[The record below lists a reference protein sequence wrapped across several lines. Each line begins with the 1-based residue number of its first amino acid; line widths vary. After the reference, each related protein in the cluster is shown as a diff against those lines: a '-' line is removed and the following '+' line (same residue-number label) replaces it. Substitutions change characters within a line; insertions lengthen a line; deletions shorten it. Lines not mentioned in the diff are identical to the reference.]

1 MHTDLIYNIS
11 TYFYGLHL
19 CHQGEGSPQIK
30 ALLVLN
36 QYLNLDKKKHIRKF
50 YVMSFELFQI
60 PLPVHKIPF

>member
-36 QYLNLDKKKHIRKF
+36 QYLNLDKKNI
-50 YVMSFELFQI
+50 
-60 PLPVHKIPF
+60 